1 MSSKEV
7 EALAAGHGCSTDVY
21 KGFRVLPARTP
32 GRFRIVDER
41 GSAVVPLS
49 LRIYPTHEAAIQAIR
64 VHASAVRAG
73 RTAEEFRGP
82 ETKAFAGR
90 PPADTE
96 PAPAPVSSP
105 RGRLPQIEMKAD
117 LR

>member
-1 MSSKEV
+1 MWSKEV
-7 EALAAGHGCSTDVY
+7 EALPAGNGRSTDIY
-21 KGFRVLPARTP
+21 KGFRVLPARTT

-49 LRIYPTHEAAIQAIR
+49 LRIYPSHEAAIQAIR
-64 VHASAVRAG
+64 VHASAVRV
-73 RTAEEFRGP
+73 AEEFRGP

-96 PAPAPVSSP
+96 AAPAPVSSR
-105 RGRLPQIEMKAD
+105 RGRLPQIEMKAG
-117 LR
+117 LG

>member
-7 EALAAGHGCSTDVY
+7 EALAAGHGRSTDVY

-41 GSAVVPLS
+41 GNPVVPLS
-49 LRIYPTHEAAIQAIR
+49 LRIYSTHEAAIQAIR
-64 VHASAVRAG
+64 VHASAVRA
-73 RTAEEFRGP
+73 ADEFRGP
-82 ETKAFAGR
+82 ETKSFAGR

-96 PAPAPVSSP
+96 PVPAPVSSR
-105 RGRLPQIEMKAD
+105 RGRLPQIEMKAN
-117 LR
+117 LG

>member
-1 MSSKEV
+1 MSSKEI
-7 EALAAGHGCSTDVY
+7 EALSAGHRRSSDVY
-21 KGFRVLPARTP
+21 KGFRVLPARTA

-64 VHASAVRAG
+64 VHASAVRAD
-73 RTAEEFRGP
+73 EFRGP

-90 PPADTE
+90 PPADTD
-96 PAPAPVSSP
+96 ATPAPVSSP
-105 RGRLPQIEMKAD
+105 RGRLPQVEMKAN
-117 LR
+117 LG